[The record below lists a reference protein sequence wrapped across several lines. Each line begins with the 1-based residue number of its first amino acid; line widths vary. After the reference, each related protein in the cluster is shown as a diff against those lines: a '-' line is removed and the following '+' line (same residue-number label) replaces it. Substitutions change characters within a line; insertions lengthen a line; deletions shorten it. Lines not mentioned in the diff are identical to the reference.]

1 MKFKTEIILGSK
13 TATGFEVPA
22 EVVESLGK
30 GKKPP
35 VVVTIGGYSY
45 RSTVAVMG
53 GKFMLPL
60 NADNRQGAGVAAG
73 DVVEAELKLD
83 TEPREITVPD
93 DLSAALA
100 QEEAAAAFFAGL
112 SYSNKNRIVYQ
123 IEQAKTGETRER
135 RIRKAVEGLKEGKA

>member
-73 DVVEAELKLD
+73 DVVEAELALD
-83 TEPREITVPD
+83 TEPREITVPG
-93 DLSAALA
+93 DLAAALA
-100 QEEAAAAFFAGL
+100 QEEAVAVFFAGL

-123 IEQAKTGETRER
+123 IEQAKSPETRER

>member
-1 MKFKTEIILGSK
+1 MKFKTEVILGGK
-13 TATGFEVPA
+13 TATGFEVPS

-35 VVVTIGGYSY
+35 VVVTISGYSY

-60 NADNRQGAGVAAG
+60 NSDNRQQAGVAAG
-73 DVVEAELKLD
+73 DIVEVELALD
-83 TEPREITVPD
+83 TEPREIVVPE
-93 DLSAALA
+93 DLAAALA
-100 QEEAAAAFFAGL
+100 QEETAAAFFAGL

-123 IEQAKTGETRER
+123 IEQAKTAETRDR
-135 RIRKAVEGLKEGKA
+135 RIRKAVETLKEGNV

>member
-1 MKFKTEIILGSK
+1 MRFKTEIILGSK
-13 TATGFEVPA
+13 TATGFEIPG

-60 NADNRQGAGVAAG
+60 SAENRQGAGVAAG
-73 DVVEAELKLD
+73 DQVEVELSLD
-83 TEPREITVPD
+83 TETREIVVPD
-93 DLSAALA
+93 DLAAALA

-123 IEQAKTGETRER
+123 IGQAKTAETRER
-135 RIRKAVEGLKEGKA
+135 RIRKAVESLKEGNV